1 MRAFWKW
8 FSWTLYVVAG
18 GCMFSLGFVLFLDVH
33 SFNGG
38 GISGLAQILA
48 HLVGFGSVGFW
59 VVVFNIPLFLF
70 GGIKLGKKFFFGSLL
85 GLAAVTVGL
94 EVFTLLPVPETE
106 PLLACIY
113 GGVLVG
119 GGIGIVFMAGAS
131 TGGSDIIVRLLKRK
145 WRNVPIGTITM
156 GFDIVV
162 MLLTGIAFGDL
173 SKALYTGIT
182 LFISGKVLD
191 IVVYSFDYSK
201 VVLVISENHKEIS
214 HRILTKLERG
224 VTVLHGEGAYS
235 SNEKKVLLTAVKKH
249 QLAELKQLVVD
260 VDPDAFVIV
269 QEAHQVLGDGFARY
283 TKDSL

>member
-1 MRAFWKW
+1 
-8 FSWTLYVVAG
+8 
-18 GCMFSLGFVLFLDVH
+18 MFSLGFVLFLDVH

-201 VVLVISENHKEIS
+201 VVLIISENHKEIS
-214 HRILTKLERG
+214 HGILTKLERG

-249 QLAELKQLVVD
+249 QLADLKQLVVD